1 MGGDAVFGNSAK
13 LTSQTPPW
21 RAHSCVPRRV
31 SELLI
36 SWQRASTRAR
46 APRLVFA
53 LAWASLNAQSP
64 PEPALPAPDTVIRI
78 DVNLV
83 QIDAIV
89 TDRRGRPVTD
99 LKTDDFRILQDGKPQ
114 TICNFSYIS
123 TSAAV
128 GSGAA
133 ALKPSQVRRTVAFVV
148 DDLGLSSES
157 VARVQNALRKFVGQQ
172 MQTGDLVAIIRTGAG
187 VGALQQ
193 FTSDKRLLYAAIDLV
208 KFNPMGRAGIGSFA
222 SVAADGRKAGT
233 AADVRFS
240 GIFSTGTLGAVG
252 YVVEGLRELPGRKS
266 VILFSENLDL
276 LDRYGPIKGA
286 LDSMRHLIDNTN
298 RASAVIYA
306 IDPSGTQ
313 TAAPTSGNGNAVSYP
328 RRMRQINSIPGA
340 DQETD
345 SRGGLTTLAHDT
357 GGLFLDSDIDRALR
371 TAIEDSDGYYL
382 IGYRPDASTFDPK
395 TGEFRY
401 HNMKV
406 EVTRPGLT
414 VRTRQGF
421 YGRPESERRPI
432 APRTRQEEL
441 LHALSS
447 PFGASD
453 IHVRLTPFFTVMP
466 QSVSI
471 MSGVLYID
479 PKDLTF
485 AIESGGV
492 HKASI
497 DVMAVTFGDNGQAI
511 NTSNRTY
518 PIAMEEADY
527 RDTLK
532 TGLFYHFRHPVKQPG
547 AYQVR
552 VAVRDATS
560 GKLGSANQF
569 LSVPDIRKGRL
580 TLSTLVIESLPLPA
594 FAEPVK
600 GPDAG
605 GGEEGQI
612 REVDAQGSPGVRI
625 FKPGAEISYGYQ
637 VLNARLGVA
646 KQAELEAWTRLY
658 REGKVVYAGKP
669 MRLSAAGQ
677 PDVRQLVEGGTMKL
691 ADGLAPGDYVLQVVV
706 DDKLAKGPYST
717 ASQWIDF
724 EVR

>member
-1 MGGDAVFGNSAK
+1 M
-13 LTSQTPPW
+13 
-21 RAHSCVPRRV
+21 
-31 SELLI
+31 
-36 SWQRASTRAR
+36 R
-46 APRLVFA
+46 APHLVFA
-53 LAWASLNAQSP
+53 LAWAALHAQVP
-64 PEPALPAPDTVIRI
+64 PEATQPAPDTVIRI

-89 TDRRGRPVTD
+89 TDRRGRAVTD
-99 LKTDDFRILQDGKPQ
+99 LMADDFRILQDGRPQ
-114 TICNFSYIS
+114 TIRNFAYFS
-123 TSAAV
+123 TGAL
-128 GSGAA
+128 SGAA
-133 ALKPSQVRRTVAFVV
+133 SAPAPATAASPKPSQVRRTIALVV
-148 DDLGLSSES
+148 DDLGLSFES
-157 VARVQNALRKFVGQQ
+157 VARVRSSLRKFVGQQ
-172 MQTGDLVAIIRTGAG
+172 MQAGDLVAIIRTGAG

-193 FTSDKRLLYAAIDLV
+193 FTSDKRLLYEAIDLV
-208 KFNPMGRAGIGSFA
+208 KYNAIGRVGAGSFVPVDADYGKGA
-222 SVAADGRKAGT
+222 SPAEAR
-233 AADVRFS
+233 RFS
-240 GIFSTGTLGAVG
+240 VFSAGTLGAVN
-252 YVVEGLRELPGRKS
+252 YVVDGLRELPGRKT
-266 VILFSENLDL
+266 VILFSENLQL
-276 LDRYGPIKGA
+276 LDRFGPSQDI
-286 LDSMRHLIDNTN
+286 LDAMRHLIDNTN
-298 RASAVIYA
+298 RASVVIYA
-306 IDPSGTQ
+306 IDPRGVQSVAV
-313 TAAPTSGNGNAVSYP
+313 TAEDDTALLPTKNRIQV
-328 RRMRQINSIPGA
+328 INRIPAGRA
-340 DQETD
+340 EQEAG
-345 SRGGLTTLAHDT
+345 SREGLATLAHDT
-357 GGLFLDSDIDRALR
+357 GGLLLHSDIDSALR

-382 IGYRPDASTFDPK
+382 IGYRPDASTFDSK

-401 HNMKV
+401 HNIKV

-432 APRTRQEEL
+432 APRTRQEEF

-471 MSGVLYID
+471 VSGVLYID

-485 AIESGGV
+485 AVESGGV

-497 DVMAVTFGDNGQAI
+497 DAMAVTFGDNGQAI
-511 NTSNRTY
+511 NTSYRTY

-527 RDTLK
+527 LDTLR

-552 VAVRDATS
+552 VAVRDSTS

-569 LSVPDIRKGRL
+569 LSVPDLRKGRL

-594 FAEPVK
+594 VAKLAK
-600 GPDAG
+600 GPDP
-605 GGEEGQI
+605 GGEEGRI

-625 FKPGAEISYGYQ
+625 FKPGAAISYGYQ
-637 VLNARLGVA
+637 VLNAQLGVA

-677 PDVRQLVEGGTMKL
+677 PDVRQLVEGGIMTL
-691 ADGLAPGDYVLQVVV
+691 ADGLAPGDYVLQVEV